1 MEDRTMQTRSLVLA
15 LVPCLWL
22 FTGCVQSERRVYT
35 KPDVTEA
42 QRKQDHE
49 DCVRSSIEVTEAERR
64 LFAAVP
70 INREAFNK
78 CMEARGY
85 SALSRR

>member
-1 MEDRTMQTRSLVLA
+1 MQTRSLVVA

-22 FTGCVQSERRVYT
+22 FTGCAESERRVYI

-49 DCVRSSIEVTEAERR
+49 DCVRSSIEASEAERH

-85 SALSRR
+85 STLPRR

>member
-22 FTGCVQSERRVYT
+22 FTGCVQSERRVYI

-42 QRKQDHE
+42 QRKQDQE
-49 DCVRSSIEVTEAERR
+49 DCVRSSIEASEAERR
-64 LFAAVP
+64 LFAVVP

-85 SALSRR
+85 SALPRR

>member
-1 MEDRTMQTRSLVLA
+1 MQTRSLLLLA
-15 LVPCLWL
+15 RAPCLWL
-22 FTGCVQSERRVYT
+22 FTGCAQSERRVYI

-49 DCVRSSIEVTEAERR
+49 DCVRSSIEASEAERH

-70 INREAFNK
+70 INRESFNK

>member
-1 MEDRTMQTRSLVLA
+1 MQTRSLVLA

-22 FTGCVQSERRVYT
+22 FTGCVQSERRVYI

-42 QRKQDHE
+42 QRKQDQE

>member
-22 FTGCVQSERRVYT
+22 FTGCVQSERRVYI

-49 DCVRSSIEVTEAERR
+49 ECVRSSIEVTEAERR